1 MLGAT
6 ALIFEAEDGLPC
18 PIDFGGDTAPL
29 VYFMSFAV
37 AERYGA
43 QHDLARL
50 AGLLRSQN
58 VLNLSPLTRFGLAL
72 PETAGDIDELETL
85 WQDATSLAT
94 CARAAAEAMRTTRQS
109 HHLLDAYPGLPDR
122 LDDLAGMAG
131 WAAARK
137 IRVRLTY
144 LL

>member
-6 ALIFEAEDGLPC
+6 VLIFEAEDGLPC

-29 VYFMSFAV
+29 VYFISFAV

-50 AGLLRSQN
+50 AALLKRQNGLS
-58 VLNLSPLTRFGLAL
+58 LSPLARFGLAL
-72 PETAGDIDELETL
+72 PETAADIDELETL
-85 WQDATSLAT
+85 WQEATALAA
-94 CARAAAEAMRTTRQS
+94 CARDAAKVIRTTTDA
-109 HHLLDAYPGLPDR
+109 HHFLEAYPDLPDR
-122 LDDLAGMAG
+122 LDDLAGMAD
-131 WAAARK
+131 WAAARNA
-137 IRVRLTY
+137 RVRLTY